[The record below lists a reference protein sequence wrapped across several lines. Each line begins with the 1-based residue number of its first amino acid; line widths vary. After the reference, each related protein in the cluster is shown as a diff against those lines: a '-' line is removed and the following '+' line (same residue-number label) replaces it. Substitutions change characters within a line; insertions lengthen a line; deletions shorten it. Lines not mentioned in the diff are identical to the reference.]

1 MVLRHNTDLR
11 AGSMKEDRLKGPHIV
26 AYAPTPPPYPFLHV
40 RVFKRRERARG
51 YTLQNNVIILGA
63 VS

>member
-1 MVLRHNTDLR
+1 
-11 AGSMKEDRLKGPHIV
+11 MKEDRLKGPHIV